1 MSELAAATPGDGG
14 VQPDWVSAAEFKS
27 VFRRHPSGVA
37 VITFVDGERLYG
49 FTATSVISVS
59 AEPPVLAFSIDSRS
73 SSWPPLARAEHLA
86 ISFLAAGQV
95 DLSARFAT
103 SGIDKFAHGGYS
115 LLPSGEPVLDG
126 SSSWMQGEVV
136 QRTPVGAS
144 YLVSVLVLHASE
156 PTDVAPLVYH
166 DRAYHHVGDHSAL

>member
-1 MSELAAATPGDGG
+1 MSELAAATPGDGD
-14 VQPDWVSAAEFKS
+14 VQADWVSPAGFKS

-37 VITFVDGERLYG
+37 VITFTDADRLYG

-59 AEPPVLAFSIDSRS
+59 ADPPVLAFSIDSRS

-86 ISFLAAGQV
+86 ISFLAASQV

-103 SGIDKFAHGGYS
+103 SGIDKFAHGGFS

-126 SSSWMQGEVV
+126 SAAWMQGEIV
-136 QRTPVGAS
+136 QRTAVGAS
-144 YLVSVLVLHASE
+144 YLVSVLVLQASE
-156 PTDVAPLVYH
+156 PADVAPLVYH
-166 DRAYHHVGDHSAL
+166 DRAYHHVGEHSAL